1 MESFLFKQNAAYP
14 TRDRGLRAIR
24 NMQKTLAF
32 TIGIFG
38 LDLTDY
44 KFRVEMYEEN
54 HNFYNE
60 TRTQWKQYLLKL
72 FINKVLYYFKHSW
85 NGSKL
90 W

>member
-14 TRDRGLRAIR
+14 TRDRGLRTLR
-24 NMQKTLAF
+24 NKQKTLEF
-32 TIGIFG
+32 WRLLSFFG

-72 FINKVLYYFKHSW
+72 FINKVVY
-85 NGSKL
+85 
-90 W
+90 